1 MNIRILGGAHEIGGN
16 CIELEAGG
24 ERLLLDLGRP
34 LSAGPDDDVLMPVVA
49 GLETG
54 DDPTLRGI
62 VISHGHLDHY
72 GLLERAHP
80 KVPVFMGEAAARIL
94 AEAAFFLKD
103 PVIPKPSGF
112 LQDGVC
118 MEIGSFRVTP
128 YLVDHS
134 AFDAYALLVEAVGK
148 RLFYTGDL
156 RGHGRKAALFQRLLD
171 DPPRDIDLLL
181 SEATNVRENVVPDGP
196 VWSEADLEERF
207 VDAFH
212 ATKGIALVAFS
223 VQNIDRLVTVYRA
236 AKRAGRELAVD
247 LYSATVAR
255 ATGRS
260 SIPQPPADGGR
271 FGHYRV
277 YVPQRQR
284 VKVKDLEEFERL
296 EWIRSVRVYSEELAR
311 HPERF
316 VLLFRG
322 SMMWDIRHL
331 GSLGG
336 LAGAK
341 AWWSLWK
348 GYLEDRS
355 GLRLQQ
361 DLAALGIPVEVL
373 HTSGHASIQDLRRLA
388 DVDAHAILRKS
399 GRRISGHENC
409 VNPDCTF
416 LAIPTA

>member
-34 LSAGPDDDVLMPVVA
+34 LSAGPDDDVPMPGVA

-54 DDPTLRGI
+54 DDPRLRGI

-80 KVPVFMGEAAARIL
+80 GVPVFMGEAAARIL

-103 PVIPKPSGF
+103 PVIPKPTEF
-112 LQDGVC
+112 LQDGVPLV
-118 MEIGSFRVTP
+118 IGPFRVTP

-134 AFDAYALLVEAVGK
+134 AFDAYALLVEAGAK

-171 DPPRDIDLLL
+171 HPPRDIDVLL
-181 SEATNVRENVVPDGP
+181 SEATNVREASVPPGP
-196 VWSEADLEERF
+196 VWSESDIEDRF
-207 VDAFH
+207 VDAFQ
-212 ATKGIALVAFS
+212 ATKGLALVAFS

-255 ATGRS
+255 ATGRA
-260 SIPQPPADGGR
+260 SIPQPPGEGR
-271 FGHYRV
+271 GFDHYRV

-284 VKVKDLEEFERL
+284 VRVKDREEFERV
-296 EWIRSVRVYSEELAR
+296 EWIRSIRVFPEELAR

-336 LAGAK
+336 LAGAR

-361 DLAALGIPVEVL
+361 DLTVLGIPIEVL
-373 HTSGHASIQDLRRLA
+373 HTSGHASIEDLRRLA
-388 DVDAHAILRKS
+388 DAIDAKEVIYLHTE
-399 GRRISGHENC
+399 H
-409 VNPDCTF
+409 PD
-416 LAIPTA
+416 AARVIGGQA